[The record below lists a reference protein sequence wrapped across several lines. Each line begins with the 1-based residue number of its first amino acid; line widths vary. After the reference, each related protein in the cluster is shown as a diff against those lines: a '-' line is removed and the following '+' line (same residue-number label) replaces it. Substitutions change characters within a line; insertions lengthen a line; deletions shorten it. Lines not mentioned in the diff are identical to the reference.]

1 MYQSRKLRSQPA
13 EPAKDS
19 ELRVL
24 PFPRISDPAFESLLN
39 ELIQRLQNA
48 AGEEESITP
57 KESDEQQLPL
67 PIPPVRI
74 PGATTESLAEESE
87 PSSEERNVQPSAGLS
102 DQEFES
108 LLNDLVQ
115 RSQDVFR
122 TANPDGPARR
132 EEPQAPLPIPS
143 TLMPDLTVESLST
156 QFELGREGRDPIMPL
171 LTVLVVSLA
180 MTLGWL
186 LGMHSARNRGD
197 ARAVKRHQT
206 TSSVPRVSMPSIG
219 RTATEEDGLGS
230 PPNQAGTTR
239 SQDAHHNVRPQLRPP
254 EGLTVYENDRVV
266 FRLPPEQDT
275 MPKRVRDKP
284 N

>member
-1 MYQSRKLRSQPA
+1 MYQSRKLRYQPA

-24 PFPRISDPAFESLLN
+24 PFPRISDRAFESLLN
-39 ELIQRLQNA
+39 ELIQHLQTA
-48 AGEEESITP
+48 AGAEESVRP
-57 KESDEQQLPL
+57 AEREEKQLALSFPSVL
-67 PIPPVRI
+67 I

-87 PSSEERNVQPSAGLS
+87 PSHEEPDVQPSAGLS

-115 RSQDVFR
+115 RSQDAFQA
-122 TANPDGPARR
+122 ANPTPPGR

-143 TLMPDLTVESLST
+143 TLMPEVAIESPRTGL
-156 QFELGREGRDPIMPL
+156 ELGRERRDLKMAL

-186 LGMHSARNRGD
+186 LGMHYARNRG
-197 ARAVKRHQT
+197 ATQAVKQHPS
-206 TSSVPRVSMPSIG
+206 TSSFPSISMPSTG
-219 RTATEEDGLGS
+219 RTATEEDGVES
-230 PPNQAGTTR
+230 PPNHAGR
-239 SQDAHHNVRPQLRPP
+239 PQPQDAHHNARPRVRPP
-254 EGLTVYENDRVV
+254 EGLTVYENDRAI

-275 MPKRVRDKP
+275 MPTRARDKP
-284 N
+284 D